1 MRTCATIFNLTIL
14 KEIRL
19 MAEFKGKTKH
29 RTTGKKGQTDF
40 YVVLDYKKMRGVKFC
55 KIEDGD
61 GDKDSCIVIPL
72 VKNGIRVFGKSRW
85 RVILAARKSHRDE
98 NASHILIPQI
108 EDDVQRAM
116 VAAGYF
122 NRYRYSAPIV
132 GDVVP
137 DITKIPNAPTFSKNS
152 SSYTDMLENAT
163 DNPEQG
169 ITVDKIDKDGK
180 IDNGVNFENKIS
192 SARLSVR
199 ERILALRNK
208 RDKE

>member
-1 MRTCATIFNLTIL
+1 
-14 KEIRL
+14 

-40 YVVLDYKKMRGVKFC
+40 YVIIDYKKMRGVKFC
-55 KIEDGD
+55 EMEDAD
-61 GDKDSCIVIPL
+61 GDKNDCIVIPL
-72 VKNGIRVFGKSRW
+72 LKNGIRVFTKSRW

-108 EDDVQRAM
+108 EDDVQKAM
-116 VAAGYF
+116 VACGYF

-137 DITKIPNAPTFSKNS
+137 DITKIPQAPTFSENS
-152 SSYTDMLENAT
+152 SSYTDMLENTT

-169 ITVDKIDKDGK
+169 VTVDKIDKDGK
-180 IDNGVNFENKIS
+180 IDNGLNLKNKIS
-192 SARLSVR
+192 SARLSAR
-199 ERILALRNK
+199 ERILALRK
-208 RDKE
+208 KKEEE

>member
-1 MRTCATIFNLTIL
+1 
-14 KEIRL
+14 

-40 YVVLDYKKMRGVKFC
+40 YVIIDYKKMRGVKFC
-55 KIEDGD
+55 EMEDAD
-61 GDKDSCIVIPL
+61 GDKNDCIVIPL
-72 VKNGIRVFGKSRW
+72 LKNGIRVFTKSRW

-108 EDDVQRAM
+108 EDDVQKAM
-116 VAAGYF
+116 VAKGYF

-137 DITKIPNAPTFSKNS
+137 DVTKIPQAPTFSENS
-152 SSYTDMLENAT
+152 SSYTDMLENTT

-169 ITVDKIDKDGK
+169 NTVDKIDKDGK
-180 IDNGVNFENKIS
+180 IDNGVNLKNKIS
-192 SARLSVR
+192 SARLSAR
-199 ERILALRNK
+199 DRILALRK
-208 RDKE
+208 KKGEE

>member
-169 ITVDKIDKDGK
+169 ITVDKIDKDGN

>member
-1 MRTCATIFNLTIL
+1 
-14 KEIRL
+14 

-137 DITKIPNAPTFSKNS
+137 DITKVPNAPTFSKNS

-169 ITVDKIDKDGK
+169 ITVDKIDKDGN

-192 SARLSVR
+192 SARLSAR
-199 ERILALRNK
+199 ERILALK
-208 RDKE
+208 KKEEQ

>member
-1 MRTCATIFNLTIL
+1 
-14 KEIRL
+14 

-40 YVVLDYKKMRGVKFC
+40 YVIIDYKKMRGVKFC
-55 KIEDGD
+55 EMEDAD
-61 GDKDSCIVIPL
+61 GDKNDCIVIPL
-72 VKNGIRVFGKSRW
+72 LKNGIRAFTKSRW

-108 EDDVQRAM
+108 EDDVQKAM
-116 VAAGYF
+116 VACGYF

-137 DITKIPNAPTFSKNS
+137 DITKIPQAPTFSENS

-163 DNPEQG
+163 ENPERG
-169 ITVDKIDKDGK
+169 LTVDKIDKDGK
-180 IDNGVNFENKIS
+180 IDNGVNLKNKIS
-192 SARLSVR
+192 SARLSAR
-199 ERILALRNK
+199 DRILSLRK
-208 RDKE
+208 KKEEE

>member
-1 MRTCATIFNLTIL
+1 
-14 KEIRL
+14 
-19 MAEFKGKTKH
+19 MAEFTGTTKH

-169 ITVDKIDKDGK
+169 ITVDKIDKDGN

>member
-1 MRTCATIFNLTIL
+1 
-14 KEIRL
+14 

-40 YVVLDYKKMRGVKFC
+40 YVIIDYKKMRGVKFC
-55 KIEDGD
+55 EMEDAD
-61 GDKDSCIVIPL
+61 GDKNDCIVIPL
-72 VKNGIRVFGKSRW
+72 LKNGIRVFTKSRW

-108 EDDVQRAM
+108 EDDVQKAM
-116 VAAGYF
+116 VACGYF

-137 DITKIPNAPTFSKNS
+137 DITKIPQAPTFSENS
-152 SSYTDMLENAT
+152 SSYTDMLENTT

-169 ITVDKIDKDGK
+169 VTVDKIDKDGK
-180 IDNGVNFENKIS
+180 IDNGVNLKNKIS
-192 SARLSVR
+192 SARLSAR
-199 ERILALRNK
+199 ERILALK
-208 RDKE
+208 KKKEE

>member
-1 MRTCATIFNLTIL
+1 
-14 KEIRL
+14 

-40 YVVLDYKKMRGVKFC
+40 YVIIDYKKMRGVKFC
-55 KIEDGD
+55 EMEDAD
-61 GDKDSCIVIPL
+61 GDKNDCIVIPL
-72 VKNGIRVFGKSRW
+72 LKNGIRVFTKSRW

-108 EDDVQRAM
+108 EDDVQKAM
-116 VAAGYF
+116 VACGYF

-137 DITKIPNAPTFSKNS
+137 DVTKIPQAPTFSENS
-152 SSYTDMLENAT
+152 SSYTDMLENTT

-169 ITVDKIDKDGK
+169 NTVDKIDKDGK
-180 IDNGVNFENKIS
+180 IDNGVNLKNKIS
-192 SARLSVR
+192 SARLSAR
-199 ERILALRNK
+199 DRILALRK
-208 RDKE
+208 KKGEE

>member
-1 MRTCATIFNLTIL
+1 
-14 KEIRL
+14 

-29 RTTGKKGQTDF
+29 QTTGKKGQTDF
-40 YVVLDYKKMRGVKFC
+40 YVIIDYKKMRGVKFC
-55 KIEDGD
+55 EMEDGD

-108 EDDVQRAM
+108 EDDVQKAM

-137 DITKIPNAPTFSKNS
+137 DITKIPQAPTFSENS
-152 SSYTDMLENAT
+152 TSYTDMMENKT

-169 ITVDKIDKDGK
+169 ITLDTQSADGK
-180 IDNGVNFENKIS
+180 VDNGVNLDNKIS
-192 SARLSVR
+192 AIRQ
-199 ERILALRNK
+199 K
-208 RDKE
+208 MRDKILKRKNKEE

>member
-1 MRTCATIFNLTIL
+1 
-14 KEIRL
+14 

-40 YVVLDYKKMRGVKFC
+40 YVIIDYKKMRGVKFC
-55 KIEDGD
+55 EMEDAD
-61 GDKDSCIVIPL
+61 GDKNDCIVIPL
-72 VKNGIRVFGKSRW
+72 LKNGIRVFTKSRW

-108 EDDVQRAM
+108 EDDVQKAM
-116 VAAGYF
+116 VACGYF

-137 DITKIPNAPTFSKNS
+137 DITKIPQAPTFSENS

-163 DNPEQG
+163 ENPERG
-169 ITVDKIDKDGK
+169 LTVDKIDKDGK
-180 IDNGVNFENKIS
+180 IDNGVNLKNKIS
-192 SARLSVR
+192 SARLSAR
-199 ERILALRNK
+199 DRILALK
-208 RDKE
+208 KKKEE

>member
-1 MRTCATIFNLTIL
+1 
-14 KEIRL
+14 

-61 GDKDSCIVIPL
+61 GAKDSCIVIPL

-169 ITVDKIDKDGK
+169 ITVDKIDKDGN

>member
-1 MRTCATIFNLTIL
+1 
-14 KEIRL
+14 

-40 YVVLDYKKMRGVKFC
+40 YVIIDYKKMRGVKFC
-55 KIEDGD
+55 EMEDAD
-61 GDKDSCIVIPL
+61 GDKNDCIVIPL
-72 VKNGIRVFGKSRW
+72 LKNGIRVFTKSRW

-108 EDDVQRAM
+108 EDDVQKAM
-116 VAAGYF
+116 VACGYF

-137 DITKIPNAPTFSKNS
+137 DITKIPQAPTFSENS
-152 SSYTDMLENAT
+152 SSYTDMLENTT

-169 ITVDKIDKDGK
+169 NTVDKIDKDGK
-180 IDNGVNFENKIS
+180 IDNGVNLKNKIS
-192 SARLSVR
+192 SARLSAR
-199 ERILALRNK
+199 DRILSLRK
-208 RDKE
+208 KKEEE

>member
-19 MAEFKGKTKH
+19 RAEFKGKTKH

-169 ITVDKIDKDGK
+169 ITVDKIDKDGN

>member
-1 MRTCATIFNLTIL
+1 
-14 KEIRL
+14 

-72 VKNGIRVFGKSRW
+72 VKHGIRVFGKSRW

-169 ITVDKIDKDGK
+169 ITVDKIDKDGN
-180 IDNGVNFENKIS
+180 IDNGVHFENNIS

>member
-1 MRTCATIFNLTIL
+1 
-14 KEIRL
+14 

-40 YVVLDYKKMRGVKFC
+40 YVIIDYKKMRGVKFC
-55 KIEDGD
+55 EMEDAD
-61 GDKDSCIVIPL
+61 GDKNDCIVIPL
-72 VKNGIRVFGKSRW
+72 LKNGIRVFTKSRW

-116 VAAGYF
+116 VAKGYF

-137 DITKIPNAPTFSKNS
+137 DVTKIPQAPTFSENS

-163 DNPEQG
+163 ENPNGGSVNVTQDSQG
-169 ITVDKIDKDGK
+169 KVNDGL
-180 IDNGVNFENKIS
+180 DNGVL
-192 SARLSVR
+192 SAAQKNIR
-199 ERILALRNK
+199 ERILAMRKK
-208 RDKE
+208 REEE

>member
-1 MRTCATIFNLTIL
+1 MRTCAIIFNLTIL

-169 ITVDKIDKDGK
+169 ITVDKIDKDGN

-199 ERILALRNK
+199 ERILALRSK

>member
-1 MRTCATIFNLTIL
+1 
-14 KEIRL
+14 

-29 RTTGKKGQTDF
+29 QTTGKKGQTDF
-40 YVVLDYKKMRGVKFC
+40 YVIIDYKKMRGVKFC
-55 KIEDGD
+55 EIEDGD
-61 GDKDSCIVIPL
+61 GDKDNCIIIPL
-72 VKNGIRVFGKSRW
+72 CKNGIRVFGKSRW

-137 DITKIPNAPTFSKNS
+137 DITKIPQAPTFSENS

-163 DNPEQG
+163 ENPNGGSVNVTQDSQG
-169 ITVDKIDKDGK
+169 KVNDGL
-180 IDNGVNFENKIS
+180 DNGVL
-192 SARLSVR
+192 SAAQKNIR
-199 ERILALRNK
+199 ERILAMRK
-208 RDKE
+208 KKEEQ

>member
-1 MRTCATIFNLTIL
+1 
-14 KEIRL
+14 

-40 YVVLDYKKMRGVKFC
+40 YVIIDYKKMRGVKFC
-55 KIEDGD
+55 EIEDGD
-61 GDKDSCIVIPL
+61 GDKDNCIIIPL
-72 VKNGIRVFGKSRW
+72 CKNGIRVFGKSRW

-137 DITKIPNAPTFSKNS
+137 DITKIPQAPTFSENS

-163 DNPEQG
+163 ENPNGGSVNVTQDSQG
-169 ITVDKIDKDGK
+169 KVNDGL
-180 IDNGVNFENKIS
+180 DNGVL
-192 SARLSVR
+192 SAAQKNIR
-199 ERILALRNK
+199 ERILALK
-208 RDKE
+208 KKKEEQ

>member
-1 MRTCATIFNLTIL
+1 MRTCATIFNLAIL

-169 ITVDKIDKDGK
+169 ITVDKIDKDGN

>member
-1 MRTCATIFNLTIL
+1 
-14 KEIRL
+14 

-40 YVVLDYKKMRGVKFC
+40 YVIIDYKKMRGVKFC
-55 KIEDGD
+55 EMEDAD
-61 GDKDSCIVIPL
+61 GDKNDCIVIPL
-72 VKNGIRVFGKSRW
+72 LKNGIRVFTKSRW

-108 EDDVQRAM
+108 EDDVQKAM
-116 VAAGYF
+116 VACGYF

-137 DITKIPNAPTFSKNS
+137 DITKIPQAPTFSENS
-152 SSYTDMLENAT
+152 SSYTDMLENTT

-169 ITVDKIDKDGK
+169 NTVDKIDKDGK
-180 IDNGVNFENKIS
+180 IDNGVNLKNKIS
-192 SARLSVR
+192 SARLSAR
-199 ERILALRNK
+199 DRILALRK
-208 RDKE
+208 KKGEE

>member
-1 MRTCATIFNLTIL
+1 
-14 KEIRL
+14 

-40 YVVLDYKKMRGVKFC
+40 YVIIDYKKMRGVKFC
-55 KIEDGD
+55 EMEDAD
-61 GDKDSCIVIPL
+61 GDKNDCIVIPL
-72 VKNGIRVFGKSRW
+72 LKNGIRVFTKSRW

-108 EDDVQRAM
+108 EDDVQKAM
-116 VAAGYF
+116 VACGYF

-137 DITKIPNAPTFSKNS
+137 DITKIPQAPTFSENS
-152 SSYTDMLENAT
+152 SSYTDMLENTT

-169 ITVDKIDKDGK
+169 NTVDKIDKDGK
-180 IDNGVNFENKIS
+180 IDNGVNLKNKIS
-192 SARLSVR
+192 SARLSAR
-199 ERILALRNK
+199 ERILAMRK
-208 RDKE
+208 KGEEE

>member
-1 MRTCATIFNLTIL
+1 
-14 KEIRL
+14 

-40 YVVLDYKKMRGVKFC
+40 YVIIDYKKMRGVKFC
-55 KIEDGD
+55 EMEDAD
-61 GDKDSCIVIPL
+61 GDKNDCIVIPL
-72 VKNGIRVFGKSRW
+72 LKNGIRVFTKSRW

-108 EDDVQRAM
+108 EDDVQKAM
-116 VAAGYF
+116 VACGYF

-137 DITKIPNAPTFSKNS
+137 DITKIPQAPTFSENS
-152 SSYTDMLENAT
+152 SSYTDMLENTT

-169 ITVDKIDKDGK
+169 NTVDKIDKDGK
-180 IDNGVNFENKIS
+180 IDNGVNLKNKIS
-192 SARLSVR
+192 SARLSAR
-199 ERILALRNK
+199 DRILSLRK
-208 RDKE
+208 KK

>member
-1 MRTCATIFNLTIL
+1 MRTCAIIFNLTIL

-19 MAEFKGKTKH
+19 MSEFKGKTKH

-72 VKNGIRVFGKSRW
+72 VKNGIRAFGKSRW

-169 ITVDKIDKDGK
+169 ITVDKIDKDGN

>member
-1 MRTCATIFNLTIL
+1 
-14 KEIRL
+14 
-19 MAEFKGKTKH
+19 MAEFNRETNH

-40 YVVLDYKKMRGVKFC
+40 YVIIDYKKMRGVKFC
-55 KIEDGD
+55 EMEDGD

-108 EDDVQRAM
+108 EDDVQRSM

-122 NRYRYSAPIV
+122 NRYMYSAPIV

-137 DITKIPNAPTFSKNS
+137 DITKLPNAPTFSKNS
-152 SSYTDMLENAT
+152 TSYTDMQENST
-163 DNPEQG
+163 DNPNGGSVNVTQ
-169 ITVDKIDKDGK
+169 DSQGK
-180 IDNGVNFENKIS
+180 ISDGLDNGVL
-192 SARLSVR
+192 SAAQRSFR
-199 ERILALRNK
+199 DKILAMRK
-208 RDKE
+208 TREEE